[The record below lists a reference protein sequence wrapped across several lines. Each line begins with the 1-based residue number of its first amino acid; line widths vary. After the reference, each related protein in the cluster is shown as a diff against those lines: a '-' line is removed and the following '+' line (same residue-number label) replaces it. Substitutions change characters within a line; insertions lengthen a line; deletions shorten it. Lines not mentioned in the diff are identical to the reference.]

1 MRSVAREVV
10 FKFIFSKLFNSETEG
25 LFNALLKN
33 SEITESDKDF
43 AYDLLDFIE
52 KDYSKYEEIFN
63 DLTLKFHSSRIFPA
77 DKCACIL
84 GMAEFDNYS
93 ETPKP
98 VIINEAVNLA
108 GKYSTEKSTDFVNG
122 ILAEYTRG
130 K

>member
-33 SEITESDKDF
+33 SELTESDKDF

>member
-33 SEITESDKDF
+33 SELTESDKDF

-108 GKYSTEKSTDFVNG
+108 SKYSTEKSTDFVNG